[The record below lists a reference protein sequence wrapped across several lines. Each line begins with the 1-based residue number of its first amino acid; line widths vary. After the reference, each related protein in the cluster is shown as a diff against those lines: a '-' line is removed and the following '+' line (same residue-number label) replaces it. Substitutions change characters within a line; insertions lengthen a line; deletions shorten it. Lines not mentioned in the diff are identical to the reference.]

1 MRTCKTSSDSG
12 WQFLG
17 FIKKTSTEKINN
29 KQYMRENTLKDSYY
43 AYFYPIYEADRNI
56 LAYTNRL
63 VPLYVLQQLYYRLN
77 KIYVDAKILKK

>member
-1 MRTCKTSSDSG
+1 
-12 WQFLG
+12 
-17 FIKKTSTEKINN
+17 
-29 KQYMRENTLKDSYY
+29 MRENTLKDSYY